1 VGILKIPGLAS
12 GLDTENLISTLM
24 SIEKRPMQALQT
36 KSTSMTTEANAWRDL
51 NQRLLTLQKRV
62 EDLKNL
68 SDADWLSR
76 KTSISDSSVLTVSAV
91 GSTAQPGSYAV
102 EVVTLATG
110 TTFHSGMIND
120 GTNPLPAIDTADKDL
135 NMKGVIK
142 VSGGPKDG
150 KTFTIAETDSLN
162 DIAKTINSKSDEL
175 GFTASVMQLSTGD
188 YRLVIKGT
196 NGAANNF
203 SLVDGD
209 ADQAATKLGLT
220 DAKNQQRVN
229 AANGTIKVNGITV
242 TIADNV
248 VKDAIGGT
256 TMTVSK
262 VGTSTVTVSKD
273 YGKAADALKK
283 VVDQYNTVMDFIG
296 TLTAYDDKTKATG
309 TLFGNDRVRQ
319 IQDAIR
325 VRLFDNVKIGPADGD
340 VMNLTAL
347 GVGTEKFKS
356 GEKMSTKLVFDVD
369 QFNKA
374 MDKDPLQVQKLFDAT
389 GDTQGKQGVAVRLA
403 SYLDNYTRT
412 DGILAGEAKALDKS
426 IDLIKKRITWYQE
439 QELPAKEAQLRKQ
452 FLNLEKAMS
461 TFQNQGNWL
470 SGQIKSLSSNSQ

>member
-1 VGILKIPGLAS
+1 MGILKIPGLAS
-12 GLDTENLISTLM
+12 GLDTDNLISTLM
-24 SIEKRPMQALQT
+24 SIEKRPVQALQT
-36 KSTSMTTEANAWRDL
+36 KQTAMTTQASAWRDL

-62 EDLKNL
+62 EELNNL
-68 SDADWLSR
+68 TDSDWLAR
-76 KTSISDSSVLTVSAV
+76 KTTVTDSSILTMSTV
-91 GSTAQPGSYAV
+91 GATAQSGTYNV
-102 EVVTLATG
+102 EVVTLASG
-110 TTFHSGMIND
+110 TTFHSGLVND
-120 GTNPLPAIDTADKDL
+120 GTNPLPAIDDADTDL
-135 NMKGVIK
+135 NLKGVIK
-142 VSGGPKDG
+142 VSGGAKDG
-150 KTFTIAETDSLN
+150 ASFTISETDSLN
-162 DIAKTINSKSDEL
+162 DIVTTINNKSDEL

-188 YRLVIKGT
+188 YRLVVKGN

-209 ADQAATKLGLT
+209 ADNAATKLGLT

-229 AANGTIKVNGITV
+229 AANGTIKVNGISV
-242 TIADNV
+242 SIADNV

-256 TMTVSK
+256 MMTVTK

-296 TLTAYDDKTKATG
+296 NLTSYDDKTQATG

-325 VRLFDNVKIGPADGD
+325 TRLFDNVKVGPADSD
-340 VMNLTAL
+340 VMNLSWL
-347 GVGTEKFKS
+347 GVSTESFTSGGTI
-356 GEKMSTKLVFDVD
+356 STKLVFDTEK
-369 QFNKA
+369 FNRA
-374 MDKDPLQVQKLFDAT
+374 MDKDPLAVQKLFDTT
-389 GDTQGKQGVAVRLA
+389 GADSSKQGVAVRLK

-426 IDLIKKRITWYQE
+426 IALVKDKIAWWNE
-439 QELPAKEAQLRKQ
+439 QELPAKEAQLRRQ

-470 SGQIKSLSSNSQ
+470 SSQIKSLGTSSQ